1 MNAFVVVLLEIL
13 RNCEVLPHFRNIFL
27 IYLLIFVVFY
37 DDEDD
42 IMIIEE
48 KDALDVPD
56 QIEFVAEEVI
66 IEEAIEDEDYTE
78 IVCVSPK
85 YIDEISNLN
94 GESLCEEN
102 YDNSESGFEN
112 GPNDKSEGK
121 LQQVDSTSIEEED
134 IQTEPI
140 YLSDSLSCFDSDS
153 EIPALAEKLEAAED
167 IISLSAQQACEDDE
181 TEPLNESADD
191 VIIVPECTDTIEIDR
206 SDTEDESYSGALS
219 FEMCL
224 ESDSHPSADSAKHEV
239 NENILN
245 SALNN
250 SQMYATTNDADD
262 DSSEVEKRSVRSRR
276 DNAARKNYSCRRNYA
291 RRKAKNDTNSVNEMN
306 SNKNENCD
314 EEQKT
319 LTIEYSSLEECLND
333 QTFKNIESSLPG
345 TAPES
350 NTTDGTDEESNLNLA
365 RTMRTYVRK
374 KLSNSNPTS
383 GENSTS
389 KMVQESVSPMRNVK
403 ISCYGVHVG
412 ADSNSE
418 STTIPKKRGRPRK
431 KTAPATDEKRS
442 NSSSGNQSPLDVP
455 EVHSYVPKNNKNAQC
470 FSTTDIHPEVTIEFE
485 KEDRT
490 IKVDTIANEVLE
502 DDNDI
507 KSVMKETVMED
518 QMRELTIVSENNEEC
533 QNISNVDYITY
544 TEVDCHERDPTRSK

>member
-1 MNAFVVVLLEIL
+1 
-13 RNCEVLPHFRNIFL
+13 
-27 IYLLIFVVFY
+27 
-37 DDEDD
+37 
-42 IMIIEE
+42 MIIEE

-66 IEEAIEDEDYTE
+66 IEEIIDDEDYTE

-94 GESLCEEN
+94 GESLCKEN
-102 YDNSESGFEN
+102 YDNSESDFEN

-121 LQQVDSTSIEEED
+121 LQQVESTSIEEED

-153 EIPALAEKLEAAED
+153 EIPALAEKLEADVD
-167 IISLSAQQACEDDE
+167 IVSLSAQQAGENDE

-206 SDTEDESYSGALS
+206 SDTEDESYAGALS
-219 FEMCL
+219 FEMCV
-224 ESDSHPSADSAKHEV
+224 ESDSQPSVDSAKHEV

-262 DSSEVEKRSVRSRR
+262 DSSEVEKRNVRSRR

-291 RRKAKNDTNSVNEMN
+291 RRKAKNDVIAVNEMN
-306 SNKNENCD
+306 SNKNEDCD

-333 QTFKNIESSLPG
+333 QTFKNIETLPG

-365 RTMRTYVRK
+365 RTKTMRTYVRK
-374 KLSNSNPTS
+374 KLSTSNPTS

-389 KMVQESVSPMRNVK
+389 KMVQESVSQMRNVK
-403 ISCYGVHVG
+403 ISCHEVHVG
-412 ADSNSE
+412 ADSNPE

-431 KTAPATDEKRS
+431 KTALSIYLKSNDKSTATDEKGS

-455 EVHSYVPKNNKNAQC
+455 KINKNAQC

-485 KEDRT
+485 KKDLT
-490 IKVDTIANEVLE
+490 IKVDTISNELPEV
-502 DDNDI
+502 NDI
-507 KSVMKETVMED
+507 DEKSLMKENVMEAE
-518 QMRELTIVSENNEEC
+518 MTESTIVSENNEEC
-533 QNISNVDYITY
+533 QNLSNLDHITS